1 MPEEDQAPSC
11 GQRTELR
18 SGMTSPDAHPHAPE
32 REDEKR
38 GDQIPLAAPTHG
50 GPGRSSMG
58 DAPQD
63 VSRVVLNKPQAMRYW
78 TTRFDLSV
86 EELTEAV
93 DAVGD
98 DVAAVAAYLNH
109 PA

>member
-1 MPEEDQAPSC
+1 MS
-11 GQRTELR
+11 
-18 SGMTSPDAHPHAPE
+18 
-32 REDEKR
+32 
-38 GDQIPLAAPTHG
+38 
-50 GPGRSSMG
+50 

-63 VSRVVLNKPQAMRYW
+63 VSRVVLNDPQAMLYW
-78 TTRFDLSV
+78 TGRFDLSV

>member
-1 MPEEDQAPSC
+1 MPEEDQTPSC
-11 GQRTELR
+11 RQRTELR
-18 SGMTSPDAHPHAPE
+18 SGTTSTGGHGHEPE

-63 VSRVVLNKPQAMRYW
+63 VGRVVLNDPQAMRYW

>member
-1 MPEEDQAPSC
+1 
-11 GQRTELR
+11 
-18 SGMTSPDAHPHAPE
+18 
-32 REDEKR
+32 
-38 GDQIPLAAPTHG
+38 
-50 GPGRSSMG
+50 MG

-63 VSRVVLNKPQAMRYW
+63 VSRVVLNNPQAMRYW

>member
-1 MPEEDQAPSC
+1 MPEEDQTPSC
-11 GQRTELR
+11 GQPTELR
-18 SGMTSPDAHPHAPE
+18 SGTTSP
-32 REDEKR
+32 
-38 GDQIPLAAPTHG
+38 G
-50 GPGRSSMG
+50 GPMRLSMS

-63 VSRVVLNKPQAMRYW
+63 VSRVVLNDPQAMLYW
-78 TTRFDLSV
+78 TGRFDLSV
-86 EELTEAV
+86 EELTEAI